1 MAFLL
6 TIGNQIANVKERGVD
21 NEERYLSSL
30 PQENSDIIR
39 QYKSKLEYENSRII
53 TAKNRWEAN
62 DTLQEYDQLVK
73 D

>member
-1 MAFLL
+1 MSYIERFQQ
-6 TIGNQIANVKERGVD
+6 IGNQIASVKERGVD

-62 DTLQEYDQLVK
+62 DSL
-73 D
+73 

>member
-1 MAFLL
+1 MSYIERFQQ
-6 TIGNQIANVKERGVD
+6 IGNQIANVKERGVD

-62 DTLQEYDQLVK
+62 DTL
-73 D
+73 